1 MDEIRHV
8 LGQASRRLW
17 VTDTL
22 RTLTITACIVLTL
35 LLLTLVGDRLFAWS
49 LPWSVIA
56 WAAAGVW
63 VVAALVWSVATRHGP
78 LSVARIVDDRAG
90 LKESLSTAMC
100 VTVQDDPWSKAVVE
114 NAAAVAKTVR
124 VGDSLPISAP
134 RLWPVPLALGLVL
147 AMVAAFMT
155 PMDLF
160 GVRAE
165 QVAKEQKL
173 QAVAEVKADLER
185 KEQEIKA
192 ALAKANI
199 QLPEKPADSEK
210 DSPDKQTP
218 KDQDPDS
225 LRREAIRNLTDLTD
239 RLQSEKEGEKAAQAA
254 AQKEAMRQLKQPGD
268 GPLNEFSRAL
278 SRGDFNKAQ
287 EELKQLATKMAD
299 GSMSPADKEKAKA
312 QMQKLSKQLKDLA
325 ENHEQVAKA
334 LQKAG
339 LDKKTAEELARQAMK
354 DPEAL
359 KKALEQTPMSA
370 EQKQQMLEMAK
381 NASKA
386 CDKAGRMGEGMSKMA
401 QGMTQDGLQQ
411 EGQEGMES
419 LEKELSESEMLSEDM
434 QNLDAALE
442 QAKSQLAD
450 LGECLGG
457 QCDNPGSNP
466 GKGATGGWKPGE
478 SAGKQ
483 GPGSGGPGQSSGG
496 ASPDA
501 VATDIQYQKEKAA
514 VQTQAGA
521 IIGSRL
527 VFGEAVKGESTAE
540 FSTVVEAGSREAA
553 EAMDSMQIPREFH
566 DAVKHY
572 FGRLERKV
580 KKETPAA
587 PAPAAAPASQPK

>member
-1 MDEIRHV
+1 MDEIKQV

-17 VTDTL
+17 LADTL
-22 RTLTITACIVLTL
+22 RTLTLTACAVLTL
-35 LLLTLVGDRLFAWS
+35 LLLTLIADRLFAWS
-49 LPWSVIA
+49 LPWTTIA
-56 WAAAGVW
+56 WAAAGAW
-63 VVAALVWSVATRHGP
+63 VVAAVVWSVAARRGP
-78 LSVARIVDDRAG
+78 LSVARIIDDRAG

-100 VTVQDDPWSKAVVE
+100 VRVQDDPWSKAVVE
-114 NAAAVAKTVR
+114 NAAVVAKTVR
-124 VGDSLPISAP
+124 VGDSLPITAP
-134 RLWPVPLALGLVL
+134 RLWPVPLALGLTL
-147 AMVAAFMT
+147 ALVARFLS
-155 PMDLF
+155 PMDLL
-160 GVRAE
+160 GSRAE

-173 QAVAEVKADLER
+173 QAVADVKADLDR

-199 QLPEKPADSEK
+199 QLPEKPAEGKKDDPEK
-210 DSPDKQTP
+210 QMP
-218 KDQDPDS
+218 KDQDPES

-287 EELKQLATKMAD
+287 EELKQLASKMAD
-299 GSMSPADKEKAKA
+299 GSMSAQEKEKAKA
-312 QMQKLSKQLKDLA
+312 QMQQLSKQLKDLA

-359 KKALEQTPMSA
+359 KKALEQTPMSD

-381 NASKA
+381 SASKA

-442 QAKSQLAD
+442 QAKSQLAE

-457 QCDNPGSNP
+457 QCDKPGQKA
-466 GKGATGGWKPGE
+466 GKGSTGGWKPGE
-478 SAGKQ
+478 SAGRQ
-483 GPGSGGPGQSSGG
+483 GSGSGGPGQSSGG
-496 ASPDA
+496 ASPEALAADF
-501 VATDIQYQKEKAA
+501 QYKKEKAS

-527 VFGEAVKGESTAE
+527 VYGEAVKGESTAE
-540 FSTVVEAGSREAA
+540 FSTVVEAGSREAS
-553 EAMDSMQIPREFH
+553 EAMESMQIPREFH

-587 PAPAAAPASQPK
+587 PVPAQQPK

>member
-1 MDEIRHV
+1 MDEIRQV

-17 VTDTL
+17 LADTL
-22 RTLTITACIVLTL
+22 RTLTLVACAVLTL
-35 LLLTLVGDRLFAWS
+35 LLAALIADRLFAWS
-49 LPWSVIA
+49 LPWRTIA
-56 WAAAGVW
+56 WASAGAWLAAG
-63 VVAALVWSVATRHGP
+63 LVWSIASRRGS
-78 LSVARIVDDRAG
+78 LSVARVVDERAG
-90 LKESLSTAMC
+90 LKESLSTAVC
-100 VTVQDDPWSKAVVE
+100 LGASDDPWSKAVVE
-114 NAAAVAKTVR
+114 DAATVAKTVR
-124 VGDSLPISAP
+124 VGDALPIAAP
-134 RLWPVPLALGLVL
+134 RLWPVPLALGMVL
-147 AMVAAFMT
+147 ALVAAFMT
-155 PMDLF
+155 PMDLL
-160 GVRAE
+160 GTRAE
-165 QVAKEQKL
+165 QVAQDQKL

-199 QLPEKPADSEK
+199 QLPEKPAEGDK
-210 DSPDKQTP
+210 AAPDMATP

-239 RLQSEKEGEKAAQAA
+239 KLQAEKEGEKAAQAA

-299 GSMSPADKEKAKA
+299 GSMSEADKNKAKA
-312 QMQKLSKQLKDLA
+312 QMQQLAKQLKDLS

-359 KKALEQTPMSA
+359 KKALEQTPMSE

-381 NASKA
+381 SASKA
-386 CDKAGRMGEGMSKMA
+386 CDKAGKMGEGMSKMA

-411 EGQEGMES
+411 EGQDGMES

-442 QAKSQLAD
+442 QAKSQLAE

-457 QCDNPGSNP
+457 DCDNLGAGQ
-466 GKGATGGWKPGE
+466 GKGSTGGWKPGE

-483 GPGSGGPGQSSGG
+483 GSGSGNPGQSSGG
-496 ASPDA
+496 ASPEA
-501 VATDIQYQKEKAA
+501 VATDIQYKKEKAS

-587 PAPAAAPASQPK
+587 PAAPAQPSSPK

>member
-1 MDEIRHV
+1 MDEIRQV

-17 VTDTL
+17 LADTL
-22 RTLTITACIVLTL
+22 RTLTLAACAVLTL
-35 LLLTLVGDRLFAWS
+35 LLAALIADRLFAWS
-49 LPWSVIA
+49 LPWRTIA
-56 WAAAGVW
+56 WASAGVW
-63 VVAALVWSVATRHGP
+63 VAAGLIWSIAVRRGA
-78 LSVARIVDDRAG
+78 LSVARVIDERAG
-90 LKESLSTAMC
+90 LKESLSTAVC
-100 VTVQDDPWSKAVVE
+100 LSSSDDAWSKAVVE
-114 NAAAVAKTVR
+114 NAASVAKTVR
-124 VGDSLPISAP
+124 VGDALPIAAP
-134 RLWPVPLALGLVL
+134 RLWPVPLALGMVL
-147 AMVAAFMT
+147 ALVATFMT
-155 PMDLF
+155 PMDLL
-160 GVRAE
+160 GTRAE
-165 QVAKEQKL
+165 QVAQDQKL

-199 QLPEKPADSEK
+199 QLPEKPAEGDK
-210 DSPDKQTP
+210 AAPDKATP

-239 RLQSEKEGEKAAQAA
+239 KLQAEKEGEKAAQAA

-299 GSMSPADKEKAKA
+299 GSMSEADKNKAKA
-312 QMQKLSKQLKDLA
+312 QMQQLAKQLKDLA

-381 NASKA
+381 SASKA
-386 CDKAGRMGEGMSKMA
+386 CDKAGKMGEGMSKMA

-442 QAKSQLAD
+442 QAKSQLAE

-457 QCDNPGSNP
+457 QCDNPGASP
-466 GKGATGGWKPGE
+466 GKGSTGGWKPGE

-483 GPGSGGPGQSSGG
+483 GSGSGNPGQSSGG

-501 VATDIQYQKEKAA
+501 VATDIQYKKEKAA

-587 PAPAAAPASQPK
+587 PAAPAQPSSPK